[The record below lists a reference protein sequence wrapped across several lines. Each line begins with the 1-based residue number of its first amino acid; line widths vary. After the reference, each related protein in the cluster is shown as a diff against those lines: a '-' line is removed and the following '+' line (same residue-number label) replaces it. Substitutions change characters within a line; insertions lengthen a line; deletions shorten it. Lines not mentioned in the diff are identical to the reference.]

1 MINVVCVRAC
11 VGADN
16 ATAYRDY
23 MYNLDKLVV
32 YADNKG
38 GKSQFDL
45 PSNVCGS
52 VSRVNDA
59 LFKPKLHIPCLKPIN
74 ARYVYIEA
82 WGVAN
87 RHSRLFSA
95 VLCEVMIYE

>member
-1 MINVVCVRAC
+1 MMDLDVCIVRIASSSS
-11 VGADN
+11 
-16 ATAYRDY
+16 YRDY

-32 YADNKG
+32 YADKKG
-38 GKSQFDL
+38 GRTRFDL
-45 PSNVCGS
+45 EENVCGS
-52 VSRVNDA
+52 ISRVNDA
-59 LFKPKLHIPCLKPIN
+59 LFKPRLHIPCQKPLE

-95 VLCEVMIYE
+95 LLCEVMIYE